1 MDLTNEVIVDS
12 ATAEFDT
19 VEDVVR
25 VSSSSNP
32 SSLGQ
37 MIAHSVYERSIPK
50 LRAIGAGAVN
60 QAIKACAI
68 ARGYVAVRGM
78 NLSVIPGF
86 ETVTIDGKDVSAVTL
101 QITIDN

>member
-1 MDLTNEVIVDS
+1 VTTTEDLS
-12 ATAEFDT
+12 T
-19 VEDVVR
+19 VEDIIR
-25 VSSSSNP
+25 VSSSSNANA
-32 SSLGQ
+32 LGQ
-37 MIAHSVYERSIPK
+37 AIAHSVYEMQVPK

-86 ETVTIDGKDVSAVTL
+86 ETVVIDGKDISTITL
-101 QITIDN
+101 QLIVEHQ